1 MKLSEDMQAHLS
13 SGVTTLCR
21 CWAVTRRDGVV
32 LGFTDH
38 DGDLRFDD
46 IVFRAGSGLT
56 AMALQQGT
64 GLAVDNTEAMGA
76 LSDAAISEVDIETG
90 RYDGAEVRCWLVNWG
105 DVTQRALQFC
115 GAIGDMRRSG
125 SAFQAELLG
134 LTDLLNRP
142 VGRVYQKPCAAVLG
156 DAACG
161 KDLDMPGYRTEAVVS
176 AVDGAALQFGAVP
189 GFDNGW
195 FRRGVLDVLD
205 GLGIGLRG
213 MVKQDVA
220 RADGAREMTLWA
232 PLSGLA
238 VGDRVRL
245 TAGCDK
251 RMETCRLKFANLVNF
266 QGFPDIPGDDW
277 TLAVPVSATA
287 TGGSRR

>member
-1 MKLSEDMQAHLS
+1 MKLSENMQAHLS

-38 DGDLRFDD
+38 DGDLRFEDV
-46 IVFRAGSGLT
+46 VFRAGSGLT

-90 RYDGAEVRCWLVNWG
+90 RYDGAEVRCWLVNWA
-105 DVTQRALQFC
+105 DVTQRALQFR
-115 GAIGDMRRSG
+115 GAIGELRRSG

-134 LTDLLNRP
+134 LTDMLNRP
-142 VGRVYQKPCAAVLG
+142 GGRVYQKPCAVVLG

-161 KDLDMPGYRTEAVVS
+161 KDLDMPGYRTEVVVS
-176 AVDGAALQFGAVP
+176 AVEGAVLRFDTVP
-189 GFDNGW
+189 GFDDGW
-195 FRRGVLDVLD
+195 FRRGVLEVLD
-205 GLGIGLRG
+205 GSGVGMRG
-213 MVKQDVA
+213 SIKQDVVH
-220 RADGAREMTLWA
+220 ADWREVTLWA
-232 PLSGLA
+232 PLSGLVA
-238 VGDRVRL
+238 GVRVRL

-277 TLAVPVSATA
+277 MLAVPVSAAA